1 MSPWT
6 SNLRAGCLYVSQ
18 KKVSA
23 VKGSAAPARRTQEQ
37 RRAATRGAIVT
48 AGREL
53 FAEHGF
59 AGVSREEIV
68 ARAGLTRGA
77 MHLYFATKELLFA
90 AVYEEVERDLCL
102 SVAGAA
108 MPGKDAVDMLRM
120 GAVAFL
126 KASATDEVRRI
137 ILQDGPAVLPRD
149 VAHRLAEEYGLG
161 LIRATL
167 QEVADA
173 GRLGLGPVEMLAP
186 VFMGGL
192 HEAANIVA
200 DGGDAKKA
208 IKLIEQLIARIT
220 TPAS

>member
-1 MSPWT
+1 MSEKE
-6 SNLRAGCLYVSQ
+6 R
-18 KKVSA
+18 A
-23 VKGSAAPARRTQEQ
+23 VKSESAPTPARRTQEQ
-37 RRAATRGAIVT
+37 RRAATRGAIVA
-48 AGREL
+48 AGRAL

-68 ARAGLTRGA
+68 AKAGVTRGA
-77 MHLYFATKELLFA
+77 MHHYFATKELLFA
-90 AVYEEVERDLCL
+90 AVYEDVERDLCL

-108 MPGKDAVDMLRM
+108 MPGKDAVEMLRM

-126 KASATDEVRRI
+126 RASATDEVRRV

-149 VAHRLAEEYGLG
+149 VHKQLAEQYGLG
-161 LIRATL
+161 LIRSTL
-167 QEVADA
+167 QEVENA
-173 GRLGLGPVEMLAP
+173 GRLAVGPVDILAP

-208 IKLIEQLIARIT
+208 IRVVEELIARIT
-220 TPAS
+220 TPA